1 MIARLRRRM
10 TLLVTLFI
18 LLVTAGIIAAISIA
32 NYSGIERQAYATLE
46 ALSQRRGERPLRALP
61 DGGMTPPALPDE
73 DDEKDGE
80 EAETVGRMAG
90 RGLRSGGVFSG
101 RRRPAAGQPEDLGD
115 AMASLSSSY
124 TVQLDGEGKVTS
136 WSSEREELYSN
147 EQVQALADQILGS
160 GKSRG
165 RIGSQFFTLTEKK
178 DGQTAVVLD
187 ARLEMQGVRR
197 VTVIACIVGALAWL
211 ILSGAAFFLIRRM
224 VRPVEEAFRRQ
235 RQFVWDA
242 SHELKTPLAVI
253 SANAQVLEDEIGE
266 NENLGYIR
274 SEVKRSNELVQN
286 LLSLARLENGSIRAE
301 RREFDLSRTLLE
313 AALPFESTVYEAG
326 KRFETEVPE
335 GIRAVADEAMI
346 RQLALILLDNAL
358 KYSEEG
364 GLLRL
369 TLKAKGKGA
378 EFAVSNTGPGI
389 GAADLP
395 HLFERFWRADESHDR
410 RVDGSGLGLAIAK
423 ELAEANG
430 AKIRAESRRG
440 LTVFT
445 VTLG

>member
-18 LLVTAGIIAAISIA
+18 LLVTAGIIAAISVG
-32 NYSGIERQAYATLE
+32 NYRGVERQAMTALETLT
-46 ALSQRRGERPLRALP
+46 ARRGERPTRIQ
-61 DGGMTPPALPDE
+61 PDE
-73 DDEKDGE
+73 GDDEGDQPG
-80 EAETVGRMAG
+80 GRLSA
-90 RGLRSGGVFSG
+90 RGLRREGTLFG
-101 RRRPAAGQPEDLGD
+101 RWRTLPGQPLDLGD
-115 AMASLSSSY
+115 TAVSLSSNY
-124 TVQLDGEGKVTS
+124 TVQIDSEGQVSS
-136 WSSEREELYSN
+136 WTSEREELYSG
-147 EQVQALADQILGS
+147 EQVQALADAILAS

-165 RIGSQFFTLTEKK
+165 RIGSQFFILTEQKNTR
-178 DGQTAVVLD
+178 TAVVLD
-187 ARLEMQGVRR
+187 ARLEMESVRR
-197 VTVIACIVGALAWL
+197 VTLIAAAVGGLAWL
-211 ILSGAAFFLIRRM
+211 ILSCAAFFLIREM
-224 VRPVEEAFRRQ
+224 VKPVEEAFKRQ

-274 SEVKRSNELVQN
+274 SEVKRSSELVQS

-301 RREFDLSRTLLE
+301 RREFDLSRTLME

-335 GIRAVADEAMI
+335 GIRATGDEAMI

-358 KYSEEG
+358 KYSDAG
-364 GLLRL
+364 GMLRL
-369 TLKAKGKGA
+369 TLKAKGRGA

-389 GAADLP
+389 NAEDLP
-395 HLFERFWRADESHDR
+395 HLFERFWRADASHNR
-410 RVDGSGLGLAIAK
+410 KVDGSGLGLAIAK

-430 AKIRAESRRG
+430 ARIRAESREG